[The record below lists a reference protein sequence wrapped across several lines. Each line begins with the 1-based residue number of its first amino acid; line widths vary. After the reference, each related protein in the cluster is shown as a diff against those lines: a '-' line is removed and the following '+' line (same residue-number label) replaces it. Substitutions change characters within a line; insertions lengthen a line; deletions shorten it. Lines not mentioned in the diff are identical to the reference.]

1 VTAFFDTNVL
11 VYSFLDIEKRQRAL
25 ETLSAGGIISVQVL
39 NEFTNVARNKR
50 GRSWQD
56 IEAALSVIRLRFPE
70 IVPITHETHATAC
83 TLARDHTLSFYDAL
97 IVASALEAG
106 CDTLSS
112 EDLQDGR
119 SFSGL
124 KIVNPFAPNKQ

>member
-11 VYSFLDIEKRQRAL
+11 VYGFLDIEKRQRAL
-25 ETLSAGGIISVQVL
+25 DTLSAGGIISVQVL

-50 GRSWQD
+50 GRPWQD

-70 IVPITHETHATAC
+70 IVPITYDTHASALA
-83 TLARDHTLSFYDAL
+83 LARDHSLAFYDAL
-97 IVASALEAG
+97 IVASALEVG
-106 CDTLSS
+106 CDTLYS

-119 SFSGL
+119 SFPGL
-124 KIVNPFAPNKQ
+124 TIVNPFAREAR